1 MLTFRIIPCLDVRN
15 RRVTKGVKFQNNVD
29 LGDPVEMAARYYE
42 DGCDELVVYDITAS
56 AERRPI
62 DIGIVR
68 DVASVVR
75 IPFAVG
81 GGISSLEDMRRVLLA
96 GAEKVSVNSLA
107 IANPQVIAEGSRAFG
122 AQCIVLGMDPVRTPD
137 VARFPSGYEVTARG
151 FRVRTGLDAVEW
163 AKRAVDLG
171 AGEIVVNS
179 VDADG
184 TRAGFDLE
192 ITRKIADAVG
202 VPVIASGGA
211 GNPGHLE
218 AAWRD
223 GHADAAIV
231 AGMLHTG
238 EWTVSGLKAAMRGVP
253 LRMPR

>member
-15 RRVTKGVKFQNNVD
+15 RRVTKGVKFQNNID

-81 GGISSLEDMRRVLLA
+81 GGISSLDDMRRVLLA

-107 IANPQVIAEGSRAFG
+107 ISNPQVIADGAKAFG
-122 AQCIVLGMDPVRTPD
+122 SQCIVLGMDPVRTPD
-137 VARFPSGYEVTARG
+137 LEKFPSGYEITARG

-163 AKRAVDLG
+163 AKRAADLG
-171 AGEIVVNS
+171 AGELVVNS

-211 GNPGHLE
+211 GKPEHLD

-231 AGMLHTG
+231 AGMIHTG
-238 EWTVSGLKAAMRGVP
+238 EWTVSGIKAAMRGVP
-253 LRMPR
+253 LRRT